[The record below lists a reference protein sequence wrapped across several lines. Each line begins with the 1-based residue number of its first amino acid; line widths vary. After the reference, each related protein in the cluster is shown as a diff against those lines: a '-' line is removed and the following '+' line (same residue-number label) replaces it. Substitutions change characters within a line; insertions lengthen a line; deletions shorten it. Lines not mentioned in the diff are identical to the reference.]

1 MQRSITKQKGAAL
14 IIIAVIFA
22 LAATAFFVSQ
32 LDAAGEKIERD
43 KRTVAALAE
52 AKAALIGHA
61 VGVNLLPAGAG
72 RRPGDLPCPDNY
84 PLGHANEG
92 TSGSTLSTTC
102 NANAIGRLPWKTL
115 GISDLRDG
123 NGERLWYAVSSTFKN
138 STRTGTL
145 NSDTNGT
152 ITVRDTFGAIINNGS
167 NSSAAIAVVIAPG
180 NPLQRQDGLVQNRST
195 ANYNIASHYLDNI
208 TAGEDNSNFVD
219 GGTNGFINGIIKD
232 ASQQVIVNDS
242 LIVIGQNDLMPLLE
256 KRVANEVLYCLKDYA
271 LTNPGG
277 INRHPWSTNGAGA
290 YTSFADSADD
300 RFGRI
305 PDIPFTST
313 EASGTDAFGTNL
325 MSDTWTGNCKIASLS
340 GWWLNWKELVFYAV
354 GWDRDPSNS
363 FPAPACDNDVANDC
377 LTIVT
382 PTGNQTYKGV
392 AVMVAGRAL
401 ATLGQVRISNANKQ
415 TLSNYLEDNNAN
427 STVAT
432 RNPAGEDAFFE
443 QKAATTTFNDV
454 VVYY

>member
-1 MQRSITKQKGAAL
+1 MLKPIIKQKGAVL
-14 IIIAVIFA
+14 IIFAVIFA
-22 LAATAFFVSQ
+22 VAAMAFFVSQ
-32 LDAAGEKIERD
+32 LDAAGEEIDRD

-61 VGVNLLPAGAG
+61 VGVNLLGA

-84 PLGHANEG
+84 PLGDINEG
-92 TSGSTLSTTC
+92 NSTAPC
-102 NANAIGRLPWKTL
+102 NANALGRLPWKTL

-123 NGERLWYAVSSTFKN
+123 NGERLWYAVSTTFKN
-138 STRTGTL
+138 STRTTCTSMGQPGCL

-152 ITVRDTFGAIINNGS
+152 ITVRDTSGTIINNGT
-167 NSSAAIAVVIAPG
+167 NSSAAIAVVIASG
-180 NPLQRQDGLVQNRST
+180 SPLQRQDGLVQNRSV

-208 TAGEDNSNFVD
+208 TAGEDNSNFAD
-219 GGTNGFINGIIKD
+219 NSTNGFINGIIKD
-232 ASQQVIVNDS
+232 ASQQVIVNDR
-242 LIVIGQNDLMPLLE
+242 LIVISQNDLMPLLE

-305 PDIPFTST
+305 PDITFSST
-313 EASGTDAFGTNL
+313 EASSASL
-325 MSDTWTGNCKIASLS
+325 MNDTWTGNCKIASLS

-382 PTGNQTYKGV
+382 PTGNQTNKGV

-427 STVAT
+427 STVVT